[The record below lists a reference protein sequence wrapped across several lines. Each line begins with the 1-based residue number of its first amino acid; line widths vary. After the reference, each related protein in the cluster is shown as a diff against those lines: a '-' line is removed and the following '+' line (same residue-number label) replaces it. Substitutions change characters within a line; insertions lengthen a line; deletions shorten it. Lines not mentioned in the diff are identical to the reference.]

1 MNRISKLQAN
11 DVSAV
16 LKFKIREV
24 EAKSKFYAQ
33 IVEREAVQSTNSSR
47 TEAEVQLARMT
58 GEIAGLRLAIETLTT
73 LVDPSLK

>member
-24 EAKSKFYAQ
+24 EEKSRFYAK
-33 IVEREAVQSTNSSR
+33 IVEQETLSGLGTVR

-58 GEIAGLRLAIETLTT
+58 GEIVGLRVAIETLTT
-73 LVDPSLK
+73 LVDPTLK